1 MELDAGSGVYCAFS
15 HASRFHSRP
24 HPDPRDFSEL
34 PREAGGGWEGHVPG
48 VERHTLSHTER
59 RATPDITMDEEARGS
74 SPVSGTRSL
83 VSTPVSKE
91 ATLFSCLKRP
101 GPLKRVQTL

>member
-1 MELDAGSGVYCAFS
+1 MALELDAGSGVYCAFG

-59 RATPDITMDEEARGS
+59 RATPDVTMDEEASGS
-74 SPVSGTRSL
+74 SPVSGARSL
-83 VSTPVSKE
+83 SPHLSPRK
-91 ATLFSCLKRP
+91 
-101 GPLKRVQTL
+101 PLCFHV